1 MSEQPSTSKHSEMN
15 PRTARAVS
23 AILSQTRTDE
33 MLRDLNNSDG
43 RNQSEQASFLAA
55 RSPFLREIY
64 ERGGTVVDGVLTVP
78 RENLSAAPE
87 IEIATTHAAV
97 ERLTQITGDPAKAKE
112 LAPQLVEMGASIA
125 GSQPDGETRLKV
137 FGWLYRYLDGKQELF
152 QPEEREKEGQN
163 TTIHSEVG
171 FSEKWQQIV
180 ELSEALAELEPKDRL
195 PENSIEA
202 VGENLQK
209 TQTEIEPD
217 ESLTTEMPENA
228 AEAESTEHAEE
239 YVSGGS
245 LIGFERIVI
254 GSDAPSVPEN
264 LSFSDFEK
272 LLEKAFDIDSQLE
285 RGVAPREI
293 LAPFKRYV
301 DATRLDNELRL
312 VEEEFRRVKV
322 VGVDKNDDGGSYKF
336 VAGREELRELT
347 EDRKTL
353 AHLKGQEAKL
363 LEKIQIE
370 SNREVGREK
379 IEPAQ
384 EDESLLAEVR
394 AGEQTAK
401 REISRLSE
409 SVIARENGLRP
420 LNDLAAE
427 QIPAQRKK
435 ELIEKITSLELPS
448 SSVLKEKYPE
458 LTAEAR
464 SQKLSD
470 ANTFEVQNPAEYL
483 YAREAASRQFEVLRQ
498 REIKNASRAFESKN
512 INEKTDS
519 ALGRREIAEFREKID
534 ELKYLKPSFSY
545 RLEGSRRIIRGEPS
559 TRAVEGYKFASEYV
573 RYQLKQPETRAR
585 HESGV
590 YRNYAAR
597 LDSAKNARELVG
609 EAYRIREENHRTVG
623 VWKNASKAER
633 TKLERPL
640 NKNEMTLLFLEQPP
654 KGYTAE
660 MSVLKYNFAHY
671 SKAKEQMTAALE
683 GGKLQPSADA
693 EKLIESLEAR
703 LQRRDFETS
712 RKATRHF
719 FESLKIENENLNL
732 KNDFDHRAVYRN
744 LPPHEKDW
752 IYRRAT
758 EQKENLEYK
767 IGYEREQAAP
777 VKVQP
782 QTAEMTDAAA
792 NLRQEFAAG
801 TIWHQATILAGRKEA
816 KDFSR
821 GSVNLY
827 ENLTE
832 TIGFLIHNQSEANNL
847 RVGDWLLKQNSEEL
861 KTTGEILKTFA
872 RATREIENNKLTVTV
887 KIEETSRVSAAD
899 YQNLFERY
907 FPADFEKIK
916 EFRAKENEK
925 FRLERS
931 RRDGQ
936 SALLDAWTQEA
947 ENSVYRPDTPVTVFQ
962 NERRELH
969 EIERIKAA
977 QIECRRAVEIKNLIL
992 LKYEEKLKKEFAK
1005 SNRTISDGDLRA
1017 AVERAFAPEK
1027 SETLSSEQKI
1037 IFQKAQDK
1045 ILSSDFERYSGNAE
1059 SLEKGFGE
1067 INQSFEAI
1075 AALRSD
1081 VAHYRIAPEKGE
1093 KYESLQKQ
1101 YDAAQARAEVEQITG
1116 IAREK
1121 FSANTT
1127 QDSSNAP
1134 VTVVDYISDEDRETA
1149 RVESHKQARI
1159 RLEPAVLNESDPS
1172 PEIQSKALEFADA
1185 LEEAHQA
1192 SLNKKS
1198 ESEIKQAFAVAETK
1212 RERLNESL
1220 KIEKQARL
1228 SPENKPVTLLIYE
1241 RELARN
1247 ERAIAQAKIAQMI
1260 ETGKLSLADL
1270 ENKRAGEIFS
1280 AKERASIRLEA
1291 GERTR
1296 ENLEPK
1302 ELWTRHGDVS
1312 EKLQEAALG
1321 ASAALEKAHEI
1332 YHEVS
1337 ADKKEVALAF
1347 SALDARIVQ
1356 LKNERRTT
1364 RVAAKFINFKTDFKH
1379 DLAQMFERGQPSE
1392 NPQLLAA
1399 MTKGLLINSLEKQNL
1414 PPEKIGLSSEKLS
1427 EISRTITL
1435 AVVDDRKREKTIA
1448 VNNQSAPALSVQ
1460 DSRAAQV
1467 KTIAEKSP
1475 VPVKTRQFEHTR

>member
-1 MSEQPSTSKHSEMN
+1 MN
-15 PRTARAVS
+15 PRTARAVA

-97 ERLTQITGDPAKAKE
+97 ERLTQITRDSAKAKE

-125 GSQPDGETRLKV
+125 GSQADGETRLKV
-137 FGWLYRYLDGKQELF
+137 FGWLYRYLDGKQELL
-152 QPEEREKEGQN
+152 QPEVREKEAQN
-163 TTIHSEVG
+163 TSIHSEVG

-180 ELSEALAELEPKDRL
+180 ELSEAMAALEPKDRL
-195 PENSIEA
+195 PENSLEA
-202 VGENLQK
+202 AGDNLQK
-209 TQTEIEPD
+209 RQTEIEPD

-228 AEAESTEHAEE
+228 AEAGSTEHAQE

-272 LLEKAFDIDSQLE
+272 LLEKAFEIDSQLE
-285 RGVAPREI
+285 RGVAPRET
-293 LAPFKRYV
+293 LTPFKRYV

-312 VEEEFRRVKV
+312 IEEEFRRVKV
-322 VGVDKNDDGGSYKF
+322 VGVDKNEGGDYKF

-353 AHLKGQEAKL
+353 ALLKGQEAKL

-384 EDESLLAEVR
+384 KDESLLAELR
-394 AGEQTAK
+394 AREQTAK
-401 REISRLSE
+401 REMSRLSE
-409 SVIARENGLRP
+409 SVTARENGLRP
-420 LNDLAAE
+420 LSDLAAE

-448 SSVLKEKYPE
+448 SSVLKKKYPE

-483 YAREAASRQFEVLRQ
+483 YAREAASRQFEVLRH

-512 INEKTDS
+512 INETTDS
-519 ALGRREIAEFREKID
+519 ALGRREIAEFREKIN
-534 ELKYLKPSFSY
+534 ELKNLKPSFSY

-573 RYQLKQPETRAR
+573 RYQLKQPETWAR

-597 LDSAKNARELVG
+597 LDSAKNARELVD
-609 EAYRIREENHRTVG
+609 EAYRIREENHRAVG

-683 GGKLQPSADA
+683 DGKLQPSADA

-703 LQRRDFETS
+703 LQRRDFQTS
-712 RKATRHF
+712 RKATKHF
-719 FESLKIENENLNL
+719 FESLKTDNENLNL

-767 IGYEREQAAP
+767 IGYDREQAAP

-782 QTAEMTDAAA
+782 QSAEMTDAAA

-801 TIWHQATILAGRKEA
+801 TIWHQATILANRKEA

-821 GSVNLY
+821 GSINLN

-847 RVGDWLLKQNSEEL
+847 RVVDWIEKQSSEEL
-861 KTTGEILKTFA
+861 KTTGEILRTFA

-887 KIEETSRVSAAD
+887 KIEETSRVKAAD

-916 EFRAKENEK
+916 EFSAKENEK

-936 SALLDAWTQEA
+936 SALLDAWKQDA
-947 ENSVYRPDTPVTVFQ
+947 ENSVYRLDAPAAVFQ
-962 NERRELH
+962 NERRALQ

-977 QIECRRAVEIKNLIL
+977 QIECRRAVEIKNSIL

-1005 SNRTISDGDLRA
+1005 SNRTFSDGDLRA

-1027 SETLSSEQKI
+1027 SGTLSSEQKI

-1045 ILSSDFERYSGNAE
+1045 ILSSDFERYSENAE
-1059 SLEKGFGE
+1059 SLKKGFSE

-1075 AALRSD
+1075 AALRLD
-1081 VAHYRIAPEKGE
+1081 IAHYRIAPQKAE
-1093 KYESLQKQ
+1093 KYQSLQKQ
-1101 YDAAQARAEVEQITG
+1101 YDATQARAEVEQITAT
-1116 IAREK
+1116 AREK
-1121 FSANTT
+1121 FNANIIR
-1127 QDSSNAP
+1127 DSSNAP
-1134 VTVVDYISDEDRETA
+1134 LAFVDYISDEDREKA
-1149 RVESHKQARI
+1149 RLESHKQARI
-1159 RLEPAVLNESDPS
+1159 RLEPAVLNEPDPS
-1172 PEIQSKALEFADA
+1172 PEIQSIALEFADA
-1185 LEEAHQA
+1185 LEDAHQA

-1212 RERLNESL
+1212 RERLDDSL
-1220 KIEKQARL
+1220 KIEKQSHL

-1247 ERAIAQAKIAQMI
+1247 ERAIGQAKIAQMI
-1260 ETGKLSLADL
+1260 ETGKLSLSDL
-1270 ENKRAGEIFS
+1270 ETKRGGEIFS

-1302 ELWTRHGDVS
+1302 ELWAKHGDVS
-1312 EKLQEAALG
+1312 EKLQQAALG
-1321 ASAALEKAHEI
+1321 ASEALERAHEI
-1332 YHEVS
+1332 YHEAGVEQ
-1337 ADKKEVALAF
+1337 KQVARAF
-1347 SALDARIVQ
+1347 SALDAGIVQ

-1364 RVAAKFINFKTDFKH
+1364 RAAAKFINFKTDFKR

-1399 MTKGLLINSLEKQNL
+1399 MTKGLLINSLEKQNV
-1414 PPEKIGLSSEKLS
+1414 PPEKIGVSSEKLS

-1435 AVVDDRKREKTIA
+1435 AVVDDRKREKTLA
-1448 VNNQSAPALSVQ
+1448 LNNQSAPALSVQ
-1460 DSRAAQV
+1460 ENRAGQTKSVAQNQQ
-1467 KTIAEKSP
+1467 
-1475 VPVKTRQFEHTR
+1475 VPLKTRQFEHTR